1 MNEMNYEGVEYGSL
15 DQAVLQEYVDLK
27 CFEQQPKVD
36 VKDDLME
43 IGQML
48 TTRSQSLVECTT
60 DFSFRD
66 KDQVL
71 LNFSHERERQG
82 K

>member
-27 CFEQQPKVD
+27 CFEQQPGVD
-36 VKDDLME
+36 VRDELMQICQGE
-43 IGQML
+43 
-48 TTRSQSLVECTT
+48 TTRSQSLVERTT
-60 DFSFRD
+60 DFTFRD
-66 KDQVL
+66 GDDIL
-71 LNFSHERERQG
+71 LNFAHERERQG